1 MKTNSEFWEKTFNHL
16 QHFVFIVDQNHQ
28 IKYANPRAETLIED
42 ATQADKAFD
51 FKTFLRKASD
61 SLCRYYSHIL
71 PANSDLLQ
79 YKILLPNGK
88 NSKHF
93 FLLKTPL
100 ENHEAPDLFLLQE
113 WHPHTYDIS
122 NEVSLIEKDVILKAI
137 PDLLFVID
145 NAYCLIDYYSASAES
160 LALPTDE
167 IIGKNIADIIDPK
180 MYKTVSESLNEAKQN
195 GHAKC
200 KVSSIRQSGKLNWYE
215 VSISYETESPKPIF
229 VLLVRNI
236 TATQQVE
243 QDLRESEAR
252 FRAVVE
258 QSDEGIILFDEL
270 GKITLWNT
278 GEEKITGYH
287 STETIGKY
295 VWDVM
300 YLMGPQFLKS
310 KSPDGAK
317 ILRERIT
324 NMLEQKDQEW
334 IHKRG
339 ERIIE
344 TKTGERRVLQTLM
357 FPVELSGKY
366 MFGTINRDIT
376 DQQKSAQELKK
387 TTSSLQAVIKAMPDF
402 IFVADEKGIIQDVFE
417 QQNLRFLTDL
427 PEKGRKLSSF
437 LPEKIQIRIAQAIKK
452 TFATGILQLVEF
464 QIPYTT
470 EILVYEVRISLMN
483 PTAVL
488 ITFREITN
496 IKYLENSL
504 LQNSNLLQT
513 LTHLATRFINL
524 PLSKIDD
531 TINDALAKIG
541 TFAGVDR
548 VYIFDYN
555 WNANIM
561 TNTYEWCSPDT
572 KPEIDNLKNVSNDLL
587 PEWVGSHKRGEI
599 TIVEDV
605 EKLDREDALYKI
617 LEPQNVK
624 SLITIPLMEQEFCL
638 GYVGFDAVNSHKTF
652 TDSELSLLQIFA
664 ELLTNLKIKKR
675 TDSILKQNQQKLEAQ
690 NEQLSK
696 LNKQLKN
703 QNEEILKKNTE
714 LDSERNKA
722 EASDKLKTAFLNNIS
737 HEIRTPL
744 NGIVG
749 FSQLLFNDDLS
760 SDDRLDYIEALATS
774 VDRLTDTFNDI
785 MDVSLLMSENMPFNI
800 ETIHIPSLL
809 NDVYKK
815 QLLLANAKALDLK
828 LIIPEVHKQ
837 LYFDS
842 DRGYLFKIVNEL
854 ISNAI
859 KYTEK
864 GFVEASFDL
873 TERELIL
880 MVRDSG
886 KGIKKEALPHIYKPF
901 IQEDFSSTRDQE
913 GTGLGL
919 TIVKGLVH
927 LLKGKI
933 SINSKINQGTEF
945 NIHIPIKSAME
956 MEVQK
961 PKKMQTNTEQNS
973 DWPTILVA
981 EDEDLNVLYTKRIFK
996 AKPFN
1001 VLYARNG
1008 SEAVDLVK
1016 ENPATIMVLM
1026 DIKMPVMDGLEA
1038 TRQIK
1043 VMRPDIKI
1051 IAVTAYAAN
1060 DDRHM
1065 CLSAGC
1071 DDYITKPFKPAELF
1085 TFINRWLP
1093 GSID

>member
-1 MKTNSEFWEKTFNHL
+1 MKTYSEFWEKTFNHL
-16 QHFVFIVDQNHQ
+16 QHYIFIVDQNHHV
-28 IKYANPRAETLIED
+28 KYSNTRAANLLEKTM
-42 ATQADKAFD
+42 QADKTFD
-51 FKTFLRKASD
+51 FKTSLHQLND
-61 SLCRYYSHIL
+61 SLCRYFSQLI
-71 PANSDLLQ
+71 PQNAELLQ
-79 YKILLPNGK
+79 YKNPDPNNK
-88 NSKHF
+88 INKHF
-93 FLLKTPL
+93 YLLKTPL
-100 ENHEAPDLFLLQE
+100 PIDETSELFILQE
-113 WHPHTYDIS
+113 WHPETYDLS
-122 NEVSLIEKDVILKAI
+122 NEVSLIEKNTILKAI

-145 NAYCLIDYYSASAES
+145 NTYHLIDYYSVSTEDI
-160 LALPTDE
+160 PTPIEE
-167 IIGKNIADIIDPK
+167 IIGRNIRDILNQEMFEI
-180 MYKTVSESLNEAKQN
+180 VSESLNEAKQN
-195 GHAKC
+195 GFAKC
-200 KVSSIRQSGKLNWYE
+200 KVSNLQPNKKRKWYE
-215 VSISYETESPKPIF
+215 LSVSYETESLKPIF
-229 VLLVRNI
+229 VILARNI
-236 TATQQVE
+236 TAAQQVE

-258 QSDEGIILFDEL
+258 QSDEGIILFDEQ
-270 GKITLWNT
+270 GKITLWNS
-278 GEEKITGYH
+278 GEEKITGY
-287 STETIGKY
+287 SASETIGKY

-300 YLMGPQFLKS
+300 YMAGPQYLKS

-317 ILRERIT
+317 KLRERIL
-324 NMLEQKDQEW
+324 NMLAQKDQEW
-334 IHKRG
+334 IHRRS

-357 FPVELSGKY
+357 FPVKLAGKY

-376 DQQKSAQELKK
+376 EQQKSAQELKK

-402 IFVADEKGIIQDVFE
+402 IFVADEKGVIQDVFE
-417 QQNLRFLTDL
+417 QQTLRFLTDL
-427 PEKGRKLSSF
+427 PEKGWKLSQF
-437 LPEKIQIRIAQAIKK
+437 LPEKTQARITQAIKK
-452 TFATGILQLVEF
+452 AFSTSVLQLVEF
-464 QIPYTT
+464 QIPYKS
-470 EILVYEVRISLMN
+470 EILIYEVRISLMN
-483 PTAVL
+483 STAVL
-488 ITFREITN
+488 ITFRETTN
-496 IKYLENSL
+496 IKHLESIL
-504 LQNSNLLQT
+504 LQNSRLLQT

-524 PLSKIDD
+524 PLSKIDE

-541 TFAGVDR
+541 SFAGVDR

-555 WNANIM
+555 WNENTM
-561 TNTYEWCSPDT
+561 SNTYEWCSHGT
-572 KPEIDNLKNVSNDLL
+572 KPEIDNLKNINNDLL
-587 PEWVGSHKRGEI
+587 PEWVAAHRRGEI

-605 EKLDREDALYKI
+605 YQIDSEDGLYKL
-617 LEPQNVK
+617 LEPQGIK
-624 SLITIPLMEQEFCL
+624 SLITIPLMEQEICL

-675 TDSILKQNQQKLEAQ
+675 TDSLLKRNQQKLEDQ

-696 LNKQLKN
+696 LNEQLKN
-703 QNEEILKKNTE
+703 QNEEILKKNAE
-714 LDSERNKA
+714 LDRERSKA
-722 EASDKLKTAFLNNIS
+722 EASDLLKTAFLNNIS

-760 SDDRLDYIEALATS
+760 SDDRLDYIEALASS

-800 ETIHIPSLL
+800 ETIHIPGLL
-809 NDVYKK
+809 NEVYKK
-815 QLLLANAKALDLK
+815 QLLLANAKELDLK
-828 LIIPEVHKQ
+828 LIIPEEHKQ

-854 ISNAI
+854 LSNAI

-864 GFVEASFDL
+864 GFVEVSFDL
-873 TERELIL
+873 TENELIL

-886 KGIKKEALPHIYKPF
+886 KGIKEEALPHIYKPF

-961 PKKMQTNTEQNS
+961 PKKMQEITEQNT

-981 EDEDLNVLYTKRIFK
+981 EDEDLNILYTKRIFK

-1008 SEAVDLVK
+1008 SEAVDLAK
-1016 ENPATIMVLM
+1016 ENPAISLVLM

-1043 VMRPDIKI
+1043 ALRPDIKI

-1085 TFINRWLP
+1085 IFINRWLP
-1093 GSID
+1093 Q